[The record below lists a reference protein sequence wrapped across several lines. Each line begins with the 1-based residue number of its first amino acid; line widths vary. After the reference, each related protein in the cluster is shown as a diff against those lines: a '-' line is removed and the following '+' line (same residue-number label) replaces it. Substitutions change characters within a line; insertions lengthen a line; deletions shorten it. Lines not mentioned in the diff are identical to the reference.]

1 MRTLVTSLAL
11 LSTAGVAVA
20 DTKPLVTGEH
30 QLTFDLAKKIT
41 PSDNTVFSPA
51 SIHIAL
57 GMTFAGAKGAT
68 ADEMAKT
75 LHYGANV
82 HDSFRELAMSLAKL
96 ESKDQSFRMA
106 NRLFGQAKY
115 DWAKSFL
122 ELTDKKYGA
131 GLEPVDFGKPEPARQ
146 RINGW
151 VEDQTNHKIKDL
163 LPKGSLSPDS
173 RMVLTN
179 AVYFKGAWMHKFE
192 KSATAMLDFAVRGKT
207 SAKISTMQ
215 QAAQLGLGGNAD
227 ATVLE
232 MPYSHGDIA
241 MDIILPREKN
251 GLTTFESKLDAGAL
265 AQLLATIKPT
275 QVDVTLPKFKVRSSV
290 QMKDVLQ
297 KLGMKKAF
305 AHDADFTGMVGKA
318 TEPLWIDQIYHQAFV
333 DVDEAGTEAAAATAV
348 VVTTESAPVALP
360 ATPFHADHPFA
371 WMIRDLKTGEV
382 LFYGRVVDPRG

>member
-11 LSTAGVAVA
+11 MSTAGVAVA

-30 QLTFDLAKKIT
+30 QLTFDLAKKIA
-41 PSDNTVFSPA
+41 PADNTVFSPA

-131 GLEPVDFGKPEPARQ
+131 GLEPVDFGKPEPVRQ

-163 LPKGSLSPDS
+163 LPKGSLTPYS

-179 AVYFKGAWMHKFE
+179 AVYFKGAWMHQFE
-192 KSATAMLDFAVRGKT
+192 KSVTNQTDFAVRGTTK
-207 SAKISTMQ
+207 AKVSTMHQ
-215 QAAQLGLGGNAD
+215 QAHLGLGGNAD
-227 ATVLE
+227 ASVLE

-265 AQLLATIKPT
+265 AQLLATVKPAE
-275 QVDVTLPKFKVRSSV
+275 VEVALPKFKVRSTV
-290 QMKDVLQ
+290 QMKDVLEQ
-297 KLGMKKAF
+297 LGMKKAF
-305 AHDADFTGMVGKA
+305 AQDADFTGMVGKA
-318 TEPLWIDQIYHQAFV
+318 TQPLWIDQIYHQAFV

-348 VVTTESAPVALP
+348 VATTDSAPAPLP
-360 ATPFHADHPFA
+360 ATAFHADHPFA
-371 WMIRDLKTGEV
+371 WMIRDLKTGEI

>member
-11 LSTAGVAVA
+11 ASTASVALA
-20 DTKPLVTGEH
+20 DTKPLVHGEH

-41 PSDNTVFSPA
+41 PSGNTVFSPA

-57 GMTFAGAKGAT
+57 GMTYAGAKGTT
-68 ADEMAKT
+68 ADEMART

-131 GLEPVDFGKPEPARQ
+131 GLEPVDFGNPEPVRQ
-146 RINGW
+146 RINTW

-163 LPKGSLSPDS
+163 LPKGSLTPDA

-179 AVYFKGAWMHKFE
+179 AVYFKGTWMHQFE
-192 KSATAMLDFAVRGKT
+192 KSATNTSDFAVRGTT
-207 SAKISTMQ
+207 SAKVSTMHQ
-215 QAAQLGLGGNAD
+215 QARFSLGGNAD
-227 ATVLE
+227 ASVLE

-251 GLTTFESKLDAGAL
+251 GLTTLESRLDAGAL
-265 AQLLATIKPT
+265 AQLLATVKPT
-275 QVDVTLPKFKVRSSV
+275 EVEVSLPKFKVRSGV
-290 QMKDVLQ
+290 EMKSILQ
-297 KLGMKKAF
+297 SLGMTKAF
-305 AHDADFTGMVGKA
+305 TRNADFTGMVNKPV
-318 TEPLWIDQIYHQAFV
+318 EPLFIDQIYHQAFV
-333 DVDEAGTEAAAATAV
+333 DLDENGTEAAAATAV
-348 VVTTESAPVALP
+348 VIGDEAVAVPVQ

-371 WMIRDLKTGEV
+371 WMIRDLKTGEI